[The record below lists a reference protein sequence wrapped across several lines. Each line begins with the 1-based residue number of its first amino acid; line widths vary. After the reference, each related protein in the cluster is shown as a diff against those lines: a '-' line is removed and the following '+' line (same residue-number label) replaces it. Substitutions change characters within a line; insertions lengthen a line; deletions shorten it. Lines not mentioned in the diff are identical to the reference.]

1 MDRKISALT
10 GCPAVMET
18 HIKLLLF
25 LKISLIVWIVII
37 PAQRISL
44 MSNIFAFPVFELAYI
59 ANYAIIRKLLILHKV
74 LKKWI
79 KHQEDQYRV
88 KSQCTSECR
97 MMNKPMRKAISLWG
111 QSGQMLKNYLKYF
124 NWYEK
129 LVLMEN
135 IYCVYLAN
143 SLNHIINM
151 LLIGMVNDT
160 LKHEEDSLNDILMVL
175 VAKLS
180 QQARLCSN
188 CRKLLKA
195 VSGLLVYLENQFKYF
210 SLFTQIDYHLCC
222 RNLCPNG
229 IYIFRN
235 YWTRGFVIDVIQ
247 NLMILGFNITQFG
260 SDVVYVCNYDPET
273 TDILLFS

>member
-135 IYCVYLAN
+135 IYCVYLASQFIVCLFYKQYYN
-143 SLNHIINM
+143 GALLPDSLNHIINM

-195 VSGLLVYLENQFKYF
+195 
-210 SLFTQIDYHLCC
+210 IDYHLCC